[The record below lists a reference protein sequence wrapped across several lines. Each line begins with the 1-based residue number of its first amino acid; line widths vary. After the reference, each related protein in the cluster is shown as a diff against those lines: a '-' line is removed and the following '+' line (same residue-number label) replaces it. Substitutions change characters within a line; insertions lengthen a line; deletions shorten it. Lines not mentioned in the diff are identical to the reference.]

1 MFCDNLQDQIS
12 EQFLFKVKA
21 KNGIIWFR
29 VKDPIDI
36 WQPVNNGYAVLYKRL
51 ISQIQEESDE
61 NIDLWL
67 RNLEK
72 KLPASD
78 GRILITHLQLAD
90 YNKTRY
96 CCFEKTVCLIISDGQ
111 MTLKLI

>member
-21 KNGIIWFR
+21 KNGIVWFP

-67 RNLEK
+67 GNLEK
-72 KLPASD
+72 KLPAPDS
-78 GRILITHLQLAD
+78 RILITHLQLAD

-96 CCFEKTVCLIISDGQ
+96 CCSEKTVCLIISDGQ
-111 MTLKLI
+111 MTLKST